1 MLPLSRQFIGGSSRL
16 TLIAPVGWSNLV
28 SRSVGSSTPSPNT
41 SYSASADVPA
51 PGVLPYPG
59 PAPTS
64 RLEAIQRLYGVKIQL
79 SGRLPTRCP
88 SLSGDPPRS
97 PTNASGRSSGIG
109 SSKGYRS
116 FRCPCPANPCF
127 LVYLL
132 HSLRS
137 TIRYIPAGQHFGP

>member
-79 SGRLPTRCP
+79 SGRLPTDVQVCQGILREVLP
-88 SLSGDPPRS
+88 MLVEGLLGLVLRRGIDPFDAPV
-97 PTNASGRSSGIG
+97 PLILAFWYT
-109 SSKGYRS
+109 
-116 FRCPCPANPCF
+116 FCTP
-127 LVYLL
+127 
-132 HSLRS
+132 
-137 TIRYIPAGQHFGP
+137 